1 MYFLQFKLLKPLT
14 EINNISITQ
23 FNSISFTENQSCLG
37 RWIFINCYLWN
48 SKILTSI
55 NKNNYIIMNV
65 LLSKFTTKHNT
76 APFSQIKIE
85 DYFPAFQEGIAL
97 AKTEI
102 DAIVNNPE
110 APTFE
115 NTVVAMDFAGDILD
129 RLSSVFFNLNSAET
143 SDEMQ
148 KIAQEVSPLLS
159 EFGNDITLNAA
170 LFAKIKTVYEQKE
183 NLNLTPEQTTL
194 LDKKYKSFSRNG
206 ANLPEDK
213 KDQLREIDKELSKLS
228 LQFGENVLAETNA
241 FELHL
246 TDEKDLAGLPEGTIE
261 AARLLAKEKE
271 KEGWI
276 FTLDHPSYVPF
287 LTYADNRELRKKM
300 AIAFGARSFQNNE
313 FDNQENVLKIA
324 KLRFERANLLGYK
337 THAHFVLEERMAQ
350 SPEKVF
356 TFLNDLLAKAKPAA
370 QKEFAELAAFA
381 KELDGIEQLEK
392 WDGAYYSEK
401 LKQQLFNLD
410 DEKLKPY
417 FQLEKV
423 LDGAFTVAK
432 KLYGL
437 TFTEVFDIDKYHEEV
452 TTYEVTDAENN
463 LVSIFYA
470 DFFPRKGKRNGA
482 WMTSFKSQSKK
493 DGVNERPHISN
504 VCNFT
509 KPTETKPS
517 LLTFNE
523 VTTLFHEFG
532 HGLHGMLANTTYP
545 SLSGTSV
552 FWDFVELPSQ
562 IMENWCYEPEA
573 LALFANHYETGEII
587 PIEYVQKI
595 KESASFQEGMATLRQ
610 LSFGLLDMAWHG
622 QDPTSITDLKTFE
635 TEQFANTQLY
645 PDVKENAM
653 STAFSHIFQGGYSSG
668 YYSYKWAEV
677 LDADAFEYFQESGI
691 FNVEVATKFKENV
704 LSKGGTEHPMILY
717 KRFRGQ
723 EPKPEALL
731 KRAGLL

>member
-1 MYFLQFKLLKPLT
+1 MNILLQKFATKLD
-14 EINNISITQ
+14 
-23 FNSISFTENQSCLG
+23 
-37 RWIFINCYLWN
+37 
-48 SKILTSI
+48 
-55 NKNNYIIMNV
+55 
-65 LLSKFTTKHNT
+65 T
-76 APFSQIKIE
+76 APFSKIKNE
-85 DYFPAFQEGIAL
+85 DYLPAFQEAIVL
-97 AKTEI
+97 AKAEI
-102 DAIVNNPE
+102 DAIVDNTENPIFKNTIE
-110 APTFE
+110 ALSFS
-115 NTVVAMDFAGDILD
+115 GDTLD
-129 RLSSVFFNLNSAET
+129 RISSVFFNLNSAET

-159 EFGNDITLNAA
+159 EFGNDVRLNTS
-170 LFAKIKTVYEQKE
+170 LFAKVKTVYEQRE
-183 NLNLTPEQTTL
+183 SLNLNPEQTTL
-194 LDKKYKSFSRNG
+194 LDKQYKSFSRNG
-206 ANLPEDK
+206 ANLPEDRK
-213 KDQLREIDKELSKLS
+213 NQLREIDKELSKLS

-246 TDEKDLAGLPEGTIE
+246 TDEKDLAGLPEGTVE
-261 AARLLAKEKE
+261 AARSLAKAQE

-276 FTLDHPSYVPF
+276 FTLDHPSYIPF
-287 LTYADNRELRKKM
+287 VTYSDNRELRKKM
-300 AIAFGARSFQNNE
+300 AIAFGARCFKNNE
-313 FDNQENVLKIA
+313 FDNQEIVLKIA

-337 THAHFVLEERMAQ
+337 THAHFVLEERMAE
-350 SPEKVF
+350 SPEKVLSF
-356 TFLNDLLAKAKPAA
+356 SNDLLAKAKPAA
-370 QKEFAELAAFA
+370 QKEFNQLSAFA
-381 KELDGIEQLEK
+381 KELEGIEQLEK

-423 LDGAFTVAK
+423 LNGAFTIAG

-437 TFTEVFDIDKYHEEV
+437 TFNEVFDIDKYHEEV
-452 TTYEVTDAENN
+452 TTYEVTDKNN
-463 LVSIFYA
+463 ELVAVFYA

-482 WMTSFKSQSKK
+482 WMTSFKSQYVK
-493 DGVNERPHISN
+493 DGKNERPHISN

-532 HGLHGMLANTTYP
+532 HGLHGMLANTVYP
-545 SLSGTSV
+545 NLSGTSV
-552 FWDFVELPSQ
+552 YWDFVELPSQ

-573 LALFANHYETGEII
+573 LALFAHHYETGEVI
-587 PIEYVQKI
+587 PQEYVQKI
-595 KESASFQEGMATLRQ
+595 KESASFQEGLATMRQ

-622 QDPTSITDLKTFE
+622 QDPTNITDIKAFE
-635 TEQFANTQLY
+635 TEQFASTQLY

-677 LDADAFEYFQESGI
+677 LDADAFDYFLEEGI
-691 FNVEVATKFKENV
+691 FNTEVAQKFKENV

-723 EPKPEALL
+723 EPKPDALL
-731 KRAGLL
+731 KRAGLV